1 MYISLPIVPFAEV
14 KIMQNGTAIA
24 GDTSFSL
31 ICCATLPQGIQ
42 DEEQLTVNFSTPVT
56 FTDTDYSVHR
66 INDSVI
72 DGNCCTYTSVLRFT
86 ILKTSHGGEYTCT
99 VTSIMNTMASNTTTV
114 NVQSKFHNVSSL

>member
-1 MYISLPIVPFAEV
+1 MYIFLPIVPFAEV

-31 ICCATLPQGIQ
+31 ICCVTLPQSIQ

-56 FTDTDYSVHR
+56 INDTDYSMDR
-66 INDSVI
+66 KNDSVI
-72 DGNCCTYTSVLRFT
+72 DGSCTYTSVLQFA

-99 VTSIMNTMASNTTTV
+99 VTFNSSTMASNTTTV
-114 NVQSKFHNVSSL
+114 NVQSKFYNLNNV